1 MKKIIALICAITFVF
16 TLCACDMVP
25 TETVTT
31 ENDTSMF
38 VEVELSAYGSVFYQ
52 KDTKVLYAYT
62 SRSGFTMLVNPD
74 GTPQIYK
81 GE

>member
-16 TLCACDMVP
+16 TLCACDMVS
-25 TETVTT
+25 TETVT

-38 VEVELSAYGSVFYQ
+38 VEVEWSAYGSVFYQ
-52 KDTKVLYAYT
+52 KDTKVMYAYT
-62 SRSGFTMLVNPD
+62 SSSGFTMLVNPD